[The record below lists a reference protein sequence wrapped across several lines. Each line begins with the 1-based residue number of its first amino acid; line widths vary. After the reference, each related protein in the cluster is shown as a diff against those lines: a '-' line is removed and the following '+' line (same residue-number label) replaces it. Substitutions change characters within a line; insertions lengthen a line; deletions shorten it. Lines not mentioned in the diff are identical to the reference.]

1 MLKLDY
7 YYEKALSAV
16 LSLTT
21 YKNANYVLL
30 LKLLDLT
37 AAVPK
42 HQHFELLR
50 S

>member
-1 MLKLDY
+1 MTSLEYSNIYVEGLSTCVTL
-7 YYEKALSAV
+7 ALA
-16 LSLTT
+16 
-21 YKNANYVLL
+21 YVLL